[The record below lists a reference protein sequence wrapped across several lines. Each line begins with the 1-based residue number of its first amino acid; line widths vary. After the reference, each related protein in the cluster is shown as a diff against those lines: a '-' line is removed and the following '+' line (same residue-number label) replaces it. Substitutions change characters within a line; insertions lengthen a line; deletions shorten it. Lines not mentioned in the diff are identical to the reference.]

1 MLLVVTL
8 LHTLLTH
15 PKLVRK
21 NSGNQ
26 SARLINRV
34 LLTVPVNTLVNW
46 KAEFTKWIVD
56 LPPVTLFD
64 YSSTGLNG
72 RELLAEAWAKQGGIM
87 LITYDTLARTIKK
100 KDNKNLVRILQAPG
114 ADGKRMKMLNH
125 FIDMIRG

>member
-1 MLLVVTL
+1 MFLVVTL

-15 PKLVRK
+15 PRLVRK
-21 NSGNQ
+21 DSGNQ
-26 SARLINRV
+26 STRLVNRV

-64 YSSTGLNG
+64 YTSTGYNG

-100 KDNKNLVRILQAPG
+100 KDNQNLVRILQAPG
-114 ADGKRMKMLNH
+114 ADGEKIKLRNH
-125 FIDMIRG
+125 LIVLI